1 MATIIYNI
9 KMEKVKTYFD
19 IKKDEMLEKDA
30 LVLFSQLYE
39 KITNLNEKEIAFIK
53 ESVENDVD
61 NNDIEKMME
70 DQANEGI
77 IGGLVGGIGGLA
89 FGSKIGAAICKALGV
104 TQGPLY
110 SLLTSKIMT
119 TAICTYLGIKA

>member
-1 MATIIYNI
+1 
-9 KMEKVKTYFD
+9 MEKVKTYFD

-30 LVLFSQLYE
+30 LVLFAQLYE

-53 ESVENDVD
+53 ESVESDVD

>member
-1 MATIIYNI
+1 
-9 KMEKVKTYFD
+9 MEKVKTYFD

-30 LVLFSQLYE
+30 LVLFAQLYE

-53 ESVENDVD
+53 ECVENETDVKS
-61 NNDIEKMME
+61 NDIEKMME

-77 IGGLVGGIGGLA
+77 IGGLIGGIGGLA
-89 FGSKIGAAICKALGV
+89 FGSKIGAAICKALGI

-110 SLLTSKIMT
+110 NLLTSKIMT